1 MPFWTRDGGAA
12 KAPASDRAP
21 AAVSAAP
28 FAPGRSCPSSR
39 SRRSASRKA
48 GILGRQLRE
57 ELTDA
62 MARFDGINVVAD
74 LKSSD
79 GSSDWSEYRLSGRAE
94 YGADGAMSFS
104 FRLVDAADGTVV
116 WSRVFPNLQE
126 AANPDAA
133 RDSIVREVASTI
145 AEPFGILWTR
155 ELSDHSDRD
164 PRRTCLVETVE
175 YWRRFDIVRHERVRQ
190 CLSRMVA
197 DYPSYAPA
205 YSGLALV
212 YLRDFERPSRSI
224 AHAITT
230 SNLRRPASLS
240 RASRPGR

>member
-1 MPFWTRDGGAA
+1 MAAAPRLPLATPSRIAALAAILVIVITAVGLMPFWARVQGAA
-12 KAPASDRAP
+12 KAPSSDRASAGLSALAVRPGPVVSVQPFETVGGPTKP
-21 AAVSAAP
+21 AFSVE
-28 FAPGRSCPSSR
+28 
-39 SRRSASRKA
+39 
-48 GILGRQLRE
+48 QLRD

-74 LKSSD
+74 LKPSD

-155 ELSDHSDRD
+155 ELSDHGDRD

-175 YWRRFDIVRHERVRQ
+175 YWRRI
-190 CLSRMVA
+190 
-197 DYPSYAPA
+197 P
-205 YSGLALV
+205 
-212 YLRDFERPSRSI
+212 LRSP
-224 AHAITT
+224 
-230 SNLRRPASLS
+230 
-240 RASRPGR
+240 